1 MRAPVL
7 ATILALACAGSLAL
21 AQQPAPPAPSA
32 APAQQAVA
40 QTPAPPPMPASPRG
54 SAAAQVGGRW
64 VEEKPGAAPRY
75 REGKWITVDYGR
87 PILRGRT
94 NIFGA
99 GADYGKAVNGGAPVW
114 RAGANQTTR
123 LKTEVPLVFG
133 TTTVPA
139 GEYNVL
145 VDLKPGAWTLIL
157 STQPYQ
163 QKYAPANKTDLWGS
177 YNYDPKFDLVRVPMQ
192 TVDMNLSA
200 EQFDI
205 GFLDMTQEGGWLGMW
220 WEKTGAKVAFAVAK

>member
-1 MRAPVL
+1 MRATAL
-7 ATILALACAGSLAL
+7 AAATLALAGSIVV
-21 AQQPAPPAPSA
+21 AQQPAPPAPPA
-32 APAQQAVA
+32 AAAQQAVA
-40 QTPAPPPMPASPRG
+40 QAPAPPPMPASPRG
-54 SAAAQVGGRW
+54 SAATQVGGKW

-94 NIFGA
+94 DVFGT
-99 GADYGKAVNGGAPVW
+99 GADYGKAVNGGAPLW

-133 TTTVPA
+133 STTVPA

-177 YNYDPKFDLVRVPMQ
+177 YNYDPKFDVLRVPMQ
-192 TVDMNLSA
+192 TGDMDMSFD
-200 EQFDI
+200 QFVI
-205 GFLDMTQEGGWLGMW
+205 GFVDMTQEGGWLGMW
-220 WEKTGAKVAFAVAK
+220 WDKTGAKVRFTVGS

>member
-1 MRAPVL
+1 MRATAL
-7 ATILALACAGSLAL
+7 TFAALALAGPILA
-21 AQQPAPPAPSA
+21 AQQAPPPGQA
-32 APAQQAVA
+32 APAVPQVVA

-54 SAAAQVGGRW
+54 TAATQVGGKW

-75 REGKWITVDYGR
+75 RDGKWITIDYGR

-94 NIFGA
+94 GIFGT

-133 TTTVPA
+133 STTVPA

-163 QKYAPANKTDLWGS
+163 QKYARDNKTDLWGS
-177 YNYDPKFDLVRVPMQ
+177 FNYDPKFDVVRVPMQ
-192 TVDMNLSA
+192 TGEMDMSFD
-200 EQFDI
+200 QFVI
-205 GFLDMTQEGGWLGMW
+205 GFIDMTQEGGWLGMW
-220 WEKTGAKVAFAVAK
+220 WEKTGAKVAFTVAK